1 MRELLRNAWMGWLAM
16 SDRGKLGALLL
27 LIFLLAWLWKL
38 GTKKQKELIWFGA
51 ALAGLCILPLT
62 AACLM
67 LYQTRFYD
75 YEWIWTIVP
84 VTGIL
89 ACGGVL
95 LLERLEKSSC
105 GKGKKL
111 AIVGMGLAVL
121 LLCGRLGNPREA
133 VQDVGA
139 GRREVAEVLEKLE
152 QSTDDPILL
161 WAPKEV
167 MEHARSLDANI
178 MLLYGRNMW
187 QEHLNAFSYD
197 GYTQEHRD
205 LYVWMQLAGAYQRL
219 DVPVPAD
226 LDVVGE
232 TPTAGTTL
240 EGIPCIRRAMELG
253 ATQILLSG
261 AIPENYMDVLE
272 QELGIKPVRLGQY
285 WLLSCDVR
293 GETASVSRQK

>member
-38 GTKKQKELIWFGA
+38 GSKRQKELIWFGA
-51 ALAGLCILPLT
+51 LLTGLCIFPLT

-75 YEWIWTIVP
+75 YEWIWTLVP

-89 ACGGVL
+89 ACGGTL
-95 LLERLEKSSC
+95 LLEQLDKTSC

-111 AIVGMGLAVL
+111 AIAGMALMVL
-121 LLCGRLGNPREA
+121 LLCGRLGNPRA
-133 VQDVGA
+133 TVRDVGLQ
-139 GRREVAEVLEKLE
+139 RREVAQVLEKLNE
-152 QSTDDPILL
+152 ATGGSVLL

-167 MEHARSLDANI
+167 MEHARSLDANVN
-178 MLLYGRNMW
+178 LLYGRNMW
-187 QEHLNAFSYD
+187 QKHLNAFCYD
-197 GYTQEHRD
+197 GYAQEQRD
-205 LYVWMQLAGAYQRL
+205 LYVWMQLACAYQRL

-232 TPTAGTTL
+232 APKAGTTL
-240 EGIPCIRRAMELG
+240 EGISCIRKAMELG
-253 ATQILLSG
+253 ATQILLPGSLS
-261 AIPENYMDVLE
+261 EESMDELE
-272 QELGIKPVRLGQY
+272 RELGIKPVRLEQY
-285 WLLSCDVR
+285 WLLSCNQ
-293 GETASVSRQK
+293 GSAKASTSR

>member
-1 MRELLRNAWMGWLAM
+1 
-16 SDRGKLGALLL
+16 
-27 LIFLLAWLWKL
+27 
-38 GTKKQKELIWFGA
+38 
-51 ALAGLCILPLT
+51 
-62 AACLM
+62 M

-95 LLERLEKSSC
+95 LLERLEMTSC
-105 GKGKKL
+105 GKGRKL
-111 AIVGMGLAVL
+111 AVVGMALAVL
-121 LLCGRLGNPREA
+121 LLCGRLGNPSATVR
-133 VQDVGA
+133 DVGA
-139 GRREVAEVLEKLE
+139 QRREVAQVLEKLGE
-152 QSTDDPILL
+152 GTDDPVLL

-178 MLLYGRNMW
+178 HLLYGRNMW

-197 GYTQEHRD
+197 GYTQEQRD

-232 TPTAGTTL
+232 APKAGTTL
-240 EGIPCIRRAMELG
+240 EGITCIRKAMELG
-253 ATQILLSG
+253 VTQILLPGS
-261 AIPENYMDVLE
+261 ISENDMDELE
-272 QELGIKPVRLGQY
+272 LELGVEPVRLGQY
-285 WLLSCDVR
+285 WLFSCGQGR
-293 GETASVSRQK
+293 EASSADR

>member
-27 LIFLLAWLWKL
+27 LMFLLAWLWKL
-38 GTKKQKELIWFGA
+38 GSKRQKELIWFGA
-51 ALAGLCILPLT
+51 LLTGLCIFPLT

-75 YEWIWTIVP
+75 YEWIWTLVP

-95 LLERLEKSSC
+95 LLGQLNKASC

-111 AIVGMGLAVL
+111 AIAGMALMVL
-121 LLCGRLGNPREA
+121 LLCGRLGNPGTTI
-133 VQDVGA
+133 QDVGLQ
-139 GRREVAEVLEKLE
+139 RREVAQVLEKLNE
-152 QSTDDPILL
+152 AADGTILL

-167 MEHARSLDANI
+167 MEHARSLDANVN
-178 MLLYGRNMW
+178 LLYGRNMW
-187 QEHLNAFSYD
+187 QKHLNAFSYD
-197 GYTQEHRD
+197 GYAQEQRD

-232 TPTAGTTL
+232 APKAGTTI
-240 EGIPCIRRAMELG
+240 EGIPCIRKAMELG
-253 ATQILLSG
+253 ATQILLPGSL
-261 AIPENYMDVLE
+261 PEESMDELE
-272 QELGIKPVRLGQY
+272 QELGIKPMRLEQY
-285 WLLSCDVR
+285 WLLSCEPED
-293 GETASVSRQK
+293 EMTSASRRK